1 MSLISLNIKQKIV
14 DNLNNILNIQD
25 STWTNLETEIKLKVI
40 HNLCNTLNKQI
51 DILNTKIIIPLK
63 NLRPKK
69 LIQYCGINK
78 QSNSIIYDD
87 YRKKLI
93 IINKEFRNN
102 YNSSNKNYCFAN
114 LSKNKYNLLLNNF
127 NYNIY
132 LFLNSNINNIN
143 FKLFYSNLIGENY
156 KKVISTNNHEFNINT
171 LSTYNNI
178 PKLNHFNK
186 SFEINSDN
194 INFLN
199 REQLNLKIKQ
209 INYKDKFLNI
219 EFNNNIIFELELYL
233 TSEKI
238 TNNIPAK
245 YKINLI
251 NIF

>member
-25 STWTNLETEIKLKVI
+25 STWTNLDTEIKLKVI
-40 HNLCNTLNKQI
+40 HNLCNTLNKQT
-51 DILNTKIIIPLK
+51 DISNTKINIPLK

-69 LIQYCGINK
+69 IVQYCGINK

-93 IINKEFRNN
+93 NINKDFRNN
-102 YNSSNKNYCFAN
+102 YNSTNKNYCFAN
-114 LSKNKYNLLLNNF
+114 LSKNKYDVLLNNF

-132 LFLNSNINNIN
+132 TFLKSNINNIN
-143 FKLFYSNLIGENY
+143 SNLFYSNLIGENY
-156 KKVISTNNHEFNINT
+156 KKVISTNNQLDN
-171 LSTYNNI
+171 NNI
-178 PKLNHFNK
+178 LRLNNYNK
-186 SFEINSDN
+186 EYS
-194 INFLN
+194 
-199 REQLNLKIKQ
+199 NLKIKE

>member
-1 MSLISLNIKQKIV
+1 MSLISLDIKQKII
-14 DNLNNILNIQD
+14 DNLNNILNLQD
-25 STWTNLETEIKLKVI
+25 STWTNLDTGIKLKVV
-40 HNLCNTLNKQI
+40 HNLCNTLNQQT
-51 DILNTKIIIPLK
+51 DITNTKITIPLK

-69 LIQYCGINK
+69 IIQLCGINK

-93 IINKEFRNN
+93 EINKDFRNN

-114 LSKNKYNLLLNNF
+114 LSKSKYDELLNNF
-127 NYNIY
+127 NNNFYI
-132 LFLNSNINNIN
+132 FLTSNIKTIN
-143 FKLFYSNLIGENY
+143 CKLFFYNLIGDNY
-156 KKVISTNNHEFNINT
+156 KKVICSNNSTHSTNNLKIEP
-171 LSTYNNI
+171 NN
-178 PKLNHFNK
+178 
-186 SFEINSDN
+186 
-194 INFLN
+194 
-199 REQLNLKIKQ
+199 NLKIKQ

-245 YKINLI
+245 YKINVI